1 MPTFAVT
8 ITNASAA
15 RDGQA
20 ATDQIEQY
28 NALRAAEEPPGA
40 PLPMANNAQLLA
52 SYETI
57 CELLLDG
64 AHESFVL
71 QAARRSQQE
80 AAAAWLA
87 ATDAQRAAAL
97 AALTA

>member
-1 MPTFAVT
+1 MPTFAVN
-8 ITNASAA
+8 ITNASAS

-20 ATDQIEQY
+20 ATDQVEQE
-28 NALRAAEEPPGA
+28 NIRRAAEDPPGT
-40 PLPMANNAQLLA
+40 PLPLSTNAELLA
-52 SYETI
+52 SYKTVLES
-57 CELLLDG
+57 LLDS